1 MQSNTDVMKKYYS
14 DEARKLIAE
23 RQNPWSPEL
32 QRDVEQKWTALL
44 QDIEATAAGGVDPK
58 SPAAQALVE
67 RQAKLV
73 EAFTG
78 GHAAIAEGLGKLWA
92 DQSNWPEEMK
102 KQIFEPFAQRGVAA
116 AQGPAPRL
124 LSAKAD
130 AFLQKA
136 LEARSQA
143 G

>member
-1 MQSNTDVMKKYYS
+1 MDRSASGHRSRNG
-14 DEARKLIAE
+14 
-23 RQNPWSPEL
+23 
-32 QRDVEQKWTALL
+32 QRIGSEQ
-44 QDIEATAAGGVDPK
+44 
-58 SPAAQALVE
+58 PAAQALAD
-67 RQAKLV
+67 RHAKLI
-73 EAFTG
+73 EGFTG

-102 KQIFEPFAQRGVAA
+102 KQVFEPFAQKGVAA

-136 LEARSQA
+136 LEARSQ
-143 G
+143 

>member
-1 MQSNTDVMKKYYS
+1 
-14 DEARKLIAE
+14 
-23 RQNPWSPEL
+23 
-32 QRDVEQKWTALL
+32 
-44 QDIEATAAGGVDPK
+44 
-58 SPAAQALVE
+58 
-67 RQAKLV
+67 
-73 EAFTG
+73 
-78 GHAAIAEGLGKLWA
+78 
-92 DQSNWPEEMK
+92 MK
-102 KQIFEPFAQRGVAA
+102 KQIFEPFAQQGVAA